1 MKAKGNKQDRKEKKD
16 SKEQERK
23 RTEQEEKEE
32 EKKKPEP
39 VSNIPS
45 KQSAKA
51 SLTEKTG
58 KQGKDQATF
67 DFEGKQSWF
76 KTFNYLS
83 KILFQFHL
91 YIASYHHYQV
101 HNVLAICK
109 FEIQ

>member
-1 MKAKGNKQDRKEKKD
+1 MEKK
-16 SKEQERK
+16 
-23 RTEQEEKEE
+23 KEE

-67 DFEGKQSWF
+67 DFEGK
-76 KTFNYLS
+76 
-83 KILFQFHL
+83 
-91 YIASYHHYQV
+91 
-101 HNVLAICK
+101 
-109 FEIQ
+109 